1 MDVDHV
7 KDGKTET
14 ITFSQR
20 PPLLPIILLAVA
32 ALVVIETMIVVSS
45 HEMPIPLL
53 VMFVIISL
61 NCVWLGAVA
70 ADQIKP
76 ASLTLTPEGL
86 EISRLLGSQTIDW
99 TDIGEIRVV
108 PSSGS
113 FSDPPNR
120 DGISKIAV
128 GLFLR
133 SSTKARADTLDAD
146 ILVAGADKA
155 FVKRLEGVVASLSSY
170 QRKAVSGEIK
180 QQKRIAKSIK
190 PTGQFRRPRGEGEP
204 APAR

>member
-20 PPLLPIILLAVA
+20 PPLLPIVLLAIA
-32 ALVVIETMIVVSS
+32 ALIVVETLIVVSS

-53 VMFVIISL
+53 VLFVLVSL
-61 NCVWLGAVA
+61 CCLWLGAVTL
-70 ADQIKP
+70 DQIRP
-76 ASLTLTPEGL
+76 ATLTLTPEHL
-86 EISRLLGSQTIDW
+86 AISRLIGSQTVDW

-113 FSDPPNR
+113 FADPPNR
-120 DGISKIAV
+120 DGISQIAV

-146 ILVAGADKA
+146 ILVAGADRA
-155 FVKRLEGVVASLSSY
+155 FVKRLEGIVASLSSY

-190 PTGQFRRPRGEGEP
+190 PTGQFRRSRGEAEP
-204 APAR
+204 VAAR

>member
-14 ITFSQR
+14 ITFAQR
-20 PPLLPIILLAVA
+20 PPLLPIILFAVA
-32 ALVVIETMIVVSS
+32 GLIVVETMIVVSS
-45 HEMPIPLL
+45 HEMPVPLL
-53 VMFVIISL
+53 VLFVVVSL
-61 NCVWLGAVA
+61 SCLWLGAVA

-76 ASLTLTPEGL
+76 ASLTLTPEAL
-86 EISRLLGSQTIDW
+86 TISRLLGSQTIDW
-99 TDIGEIRVV
+99 ADIGEIRVV

-113 FSDPPNR
+113 FADPPNR

-146 ILVAGADKA
+146 ILIAGADKA
-155 FVKRLEGVVASLSSY
+155 FVKRLEGVVASLAGY
-170 QRKAVSGEIK
+170 QRKAVSGEMK
-180 QQKRIAKSIK
+180 QQKRIAKSVK
-190 PTGQFRRPRGEGEP
+190 PAGQFRRPRGEGEP
-204 APAR
+204 SPAR